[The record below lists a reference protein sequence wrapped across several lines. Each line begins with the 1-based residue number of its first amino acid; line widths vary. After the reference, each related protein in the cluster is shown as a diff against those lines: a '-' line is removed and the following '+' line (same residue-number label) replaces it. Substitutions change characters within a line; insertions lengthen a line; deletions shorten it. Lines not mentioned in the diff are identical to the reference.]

1 MLKYNAT
8 GKCIVLERQTR
19 GEKHLLLACL
29 SQSLG
34 LMYIM
39 KRLSNSKT
47 SPLPDLFDDIDGF
60 TYISS
65 EQSPKF
71 LHDFQIIKR
80 RLNLIKRYDAF
91 QIASEIADKI
101 IKNARNIEDI
111 PRLYF
116 YAHKAID
123 ALDSLLSPQAVRIKF
138 LYALTKQEGYPV
150 IEDFYENLSK
160 PMQQLFAYI
169 VKTPTKDMPE
179 IDSRAEAIADKFVDW
194 IKFNTDII

>member
-1 MLKYNAT
+1 
-8 GKCIVLERQTR
+8 
-19 GEKHLLLACL
+19 
-29 SQSLG
+29 
-34 LMYIM
+34 M

-116 YAHKAID
+116 YTHKAID

>member
-8 GKCIVLERQTR
+8 GKCIVLDRQTR

-34 LMYIM
+34 LIYIM

-71 LHDFQIIKR
+71 LHD
-80 RLNLIKRYDAF
+80 YD
-91 QIASEIADKI
+91 
-101 IKNARNIEDI
+101 RNIEDI